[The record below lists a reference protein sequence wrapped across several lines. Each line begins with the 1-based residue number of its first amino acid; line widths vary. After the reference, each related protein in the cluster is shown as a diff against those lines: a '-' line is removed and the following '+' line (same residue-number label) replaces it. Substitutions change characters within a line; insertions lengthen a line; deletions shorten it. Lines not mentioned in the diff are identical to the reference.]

1 MPAPLLLR
9 RLTMAQ
15 SPGKDSLSPLDLLH
29 RAGLQADSL
38 FIRNVGDVRLTPRQY
53 AVLRAVSQE
62 NGLSQTA
69 IMAATGIDRSSTAE
83 LVRRLVSFGALQRRR
98 TKRDARQYAVRLT
111 PKGRDLVAVGQEAA
125 RLADVSLLSRLPLAL
140 RSPFLEALKC
150 ASQPD
155 LHPTSGQE

>member
-15 SPGKDSLSPLDLLH
+15 SPSKDSSSPLDLLH
-29 RAGLQADSL
+29 RASLQADSL
-38 FIRNVGDVRLTPRQY
+38 FTHNVGDVRLTPRQY
-53 AVLRAVSQE
+53 AVLRAVSQA

-69 IMAATGIDRSSTAE
+69 IMAATGIDKSSTAE

-111 PKGRDLVAVGQEAA
+111 PKGRDLVAVGQKAA
-125 RLADVSLLSRLPLAL
+125 QLADEFLLARVPLAL
-140 RSPFLEALKC
+140 QRPFLQALQF
-150 ASQPD
+150 AALRD
-155 LHPTSGQE
+155 FRPTSGRE

>member
-1 MPAPLLLR
+1 
-9 RLTMAQ
+9 
-15 SPGKDSLSPLDLLH
+15 
-29 RAGLQADSL
+29 
-38 FIRNVGDVRLTPRQY
+38 LTPRQY